1 MVWLLAVIPCI
12 IVISTGVGI
21 YLSETPIGKKF
32 FRYKHG
38 ISIHSGGYRLKF
50 GTERS
55 RMVYILMGFF
65 PLVYVILR
73 ISTFEPTRLP
83 SRKKRLRMAN
93 TLLQCV
99 ECDKYSR
106 GYQSA
111 LISEYEGTCVHCNG
125 EVNIKDTR
133 TDDKA
138 KLELIRFL
146 ETHPECPKIS
156 YKELKLMIDYWEA
169 KQYNNGVGKVNEE
182 IERVM
187 KSYEETGNQ
196 YMQQLYRR
204 GKE

>member
-1 MVWLLAVIPCI
+1 
-12 IVISTGVGI
+12 
-21 YLSETPIGKKF
+21 
-32 FRYKHG
+32 
-38 ISIHSGGYRLKF
+38 
-50 GTERS
+50 
-55 RMVYILMGFF
+55 MVYILMGFF
-65 PLVYVILR
+65 PLVYVVLR
-73 ISTFEPTRLP
+73 VSTFEPARLP
-83 SRKKRLRMAN
+83 SRKKRLEVAN
-93 TLLQCV
+93 TLLQCT

-111 LISEYEGTCVHCNG
+111 LVSDYEGTCVHCNG

-187 KSYEETGNQ
+187 KSYEDTGNQ
-196 YMQQLYRR
+196 YMQQLYGRD
-204 GKE
+204 KE

>member
-1 MVWLLAVIPCI
+1 MVWLLAVIPYI
-12 IVISTGVGI
+12 IVSVGI
-21 YLSETPIGKKF
+21 ELYIAGKPMGEKF
-32 FRYKHG
+32 FLYKHG
-38 ISIHSGGYRLKF
+38 LSIHGGSYKLKF
-50 GTERS
+50 GADRS
-55 RMVYILMGFF
+55 PIVYILMVFF
-65 PLVYVILR
+65 PLVYPFLKLD
-73 ISTFEPTRLP
+73 SFEPARLP

-99 ECDKYSR
+99 ECNKYSR

-111 LISEYEGTCVHCNG
+111 LISDYEGTCVHCNG

-169 KQYNNGVGKVNEE
+169 KQYNNGVGKVNKE

-196 YMQQLYRR
+196 YMQQLYGRD
-204 GKE
+204 KE